1 MAEKTETNPRGA
13 GRPAKVDNQAVILA
27 HKVMDVNKRLDRG
40 LSKIGDNYPDIAQ
53 TAIDIALGKGTINVM
68 TANGPRIMERNP
80 DVPMLRHLLSVGIE
94 MIDKTGE
101 GPDSPSQQILKNM
114 QGDGHISHLE
124 VQVPYECMVEGKK
137 ICKYIADFRYWCKDQ
152 YVVEDTKGIVT
163 QVFRLKKKL
172 VEATHPGVIVHI
184 IKDPRE
190 WPPRTVSGPHPSHE
204 HLQT

>member
-1 MAEKTETNPRGA
+1 VCDIIHDMAEKTETNPRGA

-27 HKVMDVNKRLDRG
+27 HKVMDVNKKLDRG

-114 QGDGHISHLE
+114 QAKVL
-124 VQVPYECMVEGKK
+124 QL
-137 ICKYIADFRYWCKDQ
+137 
-152 YVVEDTKGIVT
+152 T
-163 QVFRLKKKL
+163 QVKIDNLTIANRDTEQP
-172 VEATHPGVIVHI
+172 VAG
-184 IKDPRE
+184 DYR
-190 WPPRTVSGPHPSHE
+190 
-204 HLQT
+204 

>member
-1 MAEKTETNPRGA
+1 MALNSLAQRRRKKGNKYFA
-13 GRPAKVDNQAVILA
+13 QKVEYDGI
-27 HKVMDVNKRLDRG
+27 KFD
-40 LSKIGDNYPDIAQ
+40 SKLKAARY
-53 TAIDIALGKGTINVM
+53 K
-68 TANGPRIMERNP
+68 
-80 DVPMLRHLLSVGIE
+80 
-94 MIDKTGE
+94 
-101 GPDSPSQQILKNM
+101 ILKNM

-190 WPPRTVSGPHPSHE
+190 WPPRTVSDPHPSHE